1 MVQCGRPAAF
11 MYSYKPHTIKEN
23 VLCYATVVV
32 TGTNLLKSR
41 EILTLWYSIG
51 EPVHCMH
58 VWSSHIA
65 MLDQPKNKVAN
76 SARRGRMNTNS
87 SLRLPCPHLC
97 LRIWPCETVSAIPSR
112 ANQLILHTEVESGAY
127 SRDPPDFRGV
137 VQSLLLLYTIGSV
150 PSLLGHAIDIH
161 RVCNTLCYHP

>member
-11 MYSYKPHTIKEN
+11 MNSYKPHTIEEN

-76 SARRGRMNTNS
+76 PARRGRMNTNS

-97 LRIWPCETVSAIPSR
+97 LRICRARQFRPSR
-112 ANQLILHTEVESGAY
+112 LAPTSSFSTLRLNLVLTHEIL
-127 SRDPPDFRGV
+127 PDFRGV

-161 RVCNTLCYHP
+161 RLCNTLCYHP

>member
-11 MYSYKPHTIKEN
+11 MYSYKPHTIEEN

-76 SARRGRMNTNS
+76 PARRGRMNTNS

-97 LRIWPCETVSAIPSR
+97 LRIWPCETVSAIPSC

-127 SRDPPDFRGV
+127 SRDPSRFPRRRPIT
-137 VQSLLLLYTIGSV
+137 ST
-150 PSLLGHAIDIH
+150 AIHH
-161 RVCNTLCYHP
+161 RVSPEFIWSRN